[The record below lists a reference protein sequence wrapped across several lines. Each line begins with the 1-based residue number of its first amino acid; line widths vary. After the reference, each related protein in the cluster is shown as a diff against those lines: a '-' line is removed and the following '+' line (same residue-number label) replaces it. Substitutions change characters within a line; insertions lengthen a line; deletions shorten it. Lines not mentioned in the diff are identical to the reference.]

1 MTRLSRPLLAGSL
14 AAAMALL
21 GGCASTPNSA
31 EAMARQADAQIELAR
46 LQDKAARAEYNDQNV
61 YLGLIGKM
69 QQEGMYY
76 ASLAHIDAYQQKYGS
91 STALQVLRADALRET
106 GQDDAAL
113 QAYRD
118 LLNTDRAARA
128 RHGIGLVL
136 GRQGDFMRAAVE
148 LRQAAV
154 LEPVNA
160 QVANDLGYA
169 LMRGGALQDARVPV
183 MQALELDANNPRV
196 ISNAVVWMLATGK
209 RSEATAMMQ
218 RAAMPDPTRAAIR
231 KEADRVTRA
240 AQLRDRTAPR
250 GNAHPNAAAN
260 PMPDSNA
267 NPAAAQ
273 SVALN
278 AGARP

>member
-1 MTRLSRPLLAGSL
+1 MTMQSKRLPLLAVV
-14 AAAMALL
+14 AAMVGL

-31 EAMARQADAQIELAR
+31 EAMARQADAQIELAK
-46 LQDKAARAEYNDQNV
+46 LQDKSARAEYNDQNV

-76 ASLAHIDAYQQKYGS
+76 ASLAHIDAFQQRYGN

-136 GRQGDFMRAAVE
+136 GRQGDFVRAAAE
-148 LRQAAV
+148 LRQAST
-154 LEPVNA
+154 LDPVNA

-169 LMRGGALQDARVPV
+169 LMRGGALQEARVPV

-196 ISNAVVWMLATGK
+196 VSNAVVWMLASGK
-209 RSEATAMMQ
+209 RADATAMMQ
-218 RAAMPDPTRAAIR
+218 RAAMPEATRVAIR
-231 KEADRVTRA
+231 KEADRVARA
-240 AQLRDRTAPR
+240 AQLRDKAAPR
-250 GNAHPNAAAN
+250 GNAAQNLAAT
-260 PMPDSNA
+260 PT
-267 NPAAAQ
+267 
-273 SVALN
+273 VALN